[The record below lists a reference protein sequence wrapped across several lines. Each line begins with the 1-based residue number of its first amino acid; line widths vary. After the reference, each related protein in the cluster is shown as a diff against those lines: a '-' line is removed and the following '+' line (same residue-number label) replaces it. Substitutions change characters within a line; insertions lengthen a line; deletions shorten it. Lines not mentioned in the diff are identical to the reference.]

1 MGGVLAWS
9 MCVDPRL
16 GTRER
21 RVALL
26 VIAVLLMGLTD
37 LLCTLTHMRGAG
49 MIESNPLARWFAIV
63 GGERELVVFK
73 LWTMALSGG
82 LVYLLR
88 RRWQAEAAGWVMV
101 GVMLALT
108 AHWQRYNASASEV
121 ATIAEAMRGT
131 PGWVRFED

>member
-1 MGGVLAWS
+1 MLASVAWS
-9 MCVDPRL
+9 VRREWI

-37 LLCTLTHMRGAG
+37 LLCTTAHMRGAG
-49 MIESNPLARWFAIV
+49 MVESNPLARWFAMI
-63 GGERELVVFK
+63 GGERELVLYK

-101 GVMLALT
+101 VMMLALT
-108 AHWQRYNASASEV
+108 AHWQRYNADASLV
-121 ATIAEAMRGT
+121 ASMADAMRGT

>member
-1 MGGVLAWS
+1 MSGAWAYSLHGGLRV
-9 MCVDPRL
+9 

-26 VIAVLLMGLTD
+26 VIAVLLMGFTD

-49 MIESNPLARWFAIV
+49 MVEANPLARWFAQI
-63 GGERELVVFK
+63 GGERELVLYK

-88 RRWQAEAAGWVMV
+88 RRWQAEVAGWVMV
-101 GVMLALT
+101 GVMLGLT
-108 AHWQRYNASASEV
+108 AHWKRYNADAAVV
-121 ATIAEAMRGT
+121 AATADAMRGM
-131 PGWVRFED
+131 PGWVRFEN